1 MWGGAVFAG
10 FCGDAAGVR
19 AVVWLECFSG
29 FCCFLVRAVRLGRHF
44 VEFLTHFQKCGVKY
58 SSVALLVCGG
68 VVNWGGVMNT
78 DRKIGFAMGILLVGI
93 VAALFFRNEP
103 LDSGGAGTGGL
114 VGEFEQLLN
123 QRLRDRQVAVYANRS
138 GSGGAEGE
146 PQWTMRDVLKDMHD
160 RNRTLPAPVLPP
172 EQTLDGGVLRN
183 NLDGFRTRRPGSAR
197 EPAAAPA
204 AAPAAGAAG
213 AAGLRSVAAARV
225 AETAAAGVSAAA
237 AVDEPVFDSDI
248 DGADGVPA
256 AVEAE
261 SVSAE
266 FRPPEEFDEY
276 TVKYGDTLSGI
287 AERTLGAQGRYSLIY
302 DANRDRM
309 SNPNQLVPGKVLRIP
324 RTAAASGGG

>member
-1 MWGGAVFAG
+1 MCVGGAVFAG

-213 AAGLRSVAAARV
+213 LRSVAAARV

-261 SVSAE
+261 SVSAA

>member
-1 MWGGAVFAG
+1 
-10 FCGDAAGVR
+10 
-19 AVVWLECFSG
+19 
-29 FCCFLVRAVRLGRHF
+29 
-44 VEFLTHFQKCGVKY
+44 
-58 SSVALLVCGG
+58 
-68 VVNWGGVMNT
+68 
-78 DRKIGFAMGILLVGI
+78 
-93 VAALFFRNEP
+93 
-103 LDSGGAGTGGL
+103 
-114 VGEFEQLLN
+114 
-123 QRLRDRQVAVYANRS
+123 
-138 GSGGAEGE
+138 
-146 PQWTMRDVLKDMHD
+146 MRDVLKDMHD
-160 RNRTLPAPVLPP
+160 CNRTLPAPVLPP

-204 AAPAAGAAG
+204 AAPAAT

-237 AVDEPVFDSDI
+237 ADDEPVFDSDI
-248 DGADGVPA
+248 VGADGVPA